1 MNDKKILQNDFFH
14 FVLLYESI
22 LRKKKKQKKFPALFP
37 VLSYFNMC
45 YHTCKRKILT
55 KFPAHPS
62 KDVRS
67 LFIASG
73 HFAAE
78 NLFLPPKI
86 STQLQPSSLA
96 YIQLFFQ
103 KRQIYLLLYTFKRI
117 LIQQF
122 FRKYING

>member
-1 MNDKKILQNDFFH
+1 MISFILSYYTK
-14 FVLLYESI
+14 VSCGK
-22 LRKKKKQKKFPALFP
+22 RKNEKFPALFP

-67 LFIASG
+67 LFIASDTLLQKIY
-73 HFAAE
+73 FCR
-78 NLFLPPKI
+78 PKF
-86 STQLQPSSLA
+86 QLSYSPSSLA